1 MRIIILERDPNT
13 TWLITRILEEHD
25 LIPLSSVKDAEIIL
39 ENERVDLV
47 ISGISLNDGSI
58 WDLKD
63 YFEKI
68 PFIVISAN
76 PAIDRIDDLLA
87 ANVSDYIKKPITK
100 EKLLETIRRI
110 IEEKRREYES
120 DVVILE
126 KKVQDAF
133 NKIRENIILKSP
145 FVVIGEPKVG
155 KRTLIKNAAGK
166 LKLKI
171 NEGTNLDAGK
181 SSITILDISNLHP
194 SIVEKI
200 VNFEYNT
207 ILAFV
212 FDGREEDFFDKAP
225 VNKDIL
231 KIIGNRI
238 IEIPPLRE
246 RKNEIIP
253 ILEAYIKK
261 FNHNIKLNFTPKAK
275 EILLDHNWPGNFAE
289 LIEVAEELAKI
300 GKDTIEDYLIPPEII
315 HGVRYPFI
323 KPLKETVEK
332 LLREGKANIYDEIS
346 KIVESIMIKEAL
358 KISNYNQSVAAKKL
372 GLHRNTIRYKI
383 RELNIITGKGGVDE
397 DN

>member
-13 TWLITRILEEHD
+13 TWLITRMLEEHD
-25 LIPLSSVKDAEIIL
+25 LILPSSVKDAEIIL

-58 WDLKD
+58 WNLKD

-100 EKLLETIRRI
+100 EKLLETIQRV
-110 IEEKRREYES
+110 IEEKSREYES
-120 DVVILE
+120 DIVILE
-126 KKVQDAF
+126 KKVQDASD
-133 NKIRENIILKSP
+133 KIRENIILKSP

-253 ILEAYIKK
+253 ILEVYIKK
-261 FNHNIKLNFTPKAK
+261 FNPNIKLNFTPKAK
-275 EILLDHNWPGNFAE
+275 GILLDHNWPGNFAE

-315 HGVRYPFI
+315 YGVRYPFI

-332 LLREGKANIYDEIS
+332 LLKEGKANIYDEIS

-383 RELNIITGKGGVDE
+383 RELNIIIGKGGVDE
-397 DN
+397 DS